1 MTNEELKTILEA
13 HEKWLKGLENGER
26 ANLSGADLYGANLS
40 EADLSGADLSDVN
53 LDDAD
58 LWKTKLSG
66 AKNIK

>member
-13 HEKWLKGLENGER
+13 HEKWLVNQKNGKR
-26 ANLSGADLYGANLS
+26 AKLRYADLRG
-40 EADLSGADLSDVN
+40 ADLSGADLSGAN

-66 AKNIK
+66 AKNIKWASKN

>member
-26 ANLSGADLYGANLS
+26 ANLSGADL
-40 EADLSGADLSDVN
+40 
-53 LDDAD
+53 
-58 LWKTKLSG
+58 WKTKLSG